1 MPRQAFRDE
10 YQRYNYPRSAQ
21 CGIRS
26 GHRTKLVQN
35 NSPLRPETD
44 LGYGCERPAN
54 GCTQSPGI
62 KQTDSLNICA
72 REERSECAAKN
83 ICRREK
89 EHKLNLGRAAQ
100 RLSPR
105 FLKIVV
111 QQEPNCDVRSAH
123 EQ

>member
-1 MPRQAFRDE
+1 MASASLSRRLLIPFSVPGDRFLKIVVQQEPNCDV
-10 YQRYNYPRSAQ
+10 RSAHEQ
-21 CGIRS
+21 C
-26 GHRTKLVQN
+26 
-35 NSPLRPETD
+35 
-44 LGYGCERPAN
+44 
-54 GCTQSPGI
+54 I

-100 RLSPR
+100 RVSRR

-111 QQEPNCDVRSAH
+111 QQEPNCDIRSAH